1 MRVEPECVPCIY
13 RTRALEIA
21 ASRLPSDD
29 KIAAMRLFT
38 EFYSLLLA
46 PGASTTVLAWRA
58 FSKVKEL
65 LGDEDP
71 YKAFKEES
79 HRAALPL
86 VEEVRRAA
94 EKMEG
99 FDRLRF
105 LIKASV
111 AANLLDPG
119 SPMGLR
125 PAELIGIIERVRF
138 GRDELDR
145 FFLLLLQS
153 SKVAYVLDNCGEALF
168 DLLVLEE
175 LQRMGLELFIIAR
188 GKPYQNDI
196 TFEEALAAGF
206 GKLGRLV
213 SSGSD
218 FPGVVPGF
226 SSEEAVRALAEA
238 DLVLSKGMANFESF
252 LLSPPPKPTFAVLVA
267 KCAPIARA
275 AGVRPGEAAA
285 FFLKGPPSPR
295 DLF

>member
-13 RTRALEIA
+13 RTRALEVA

-46 PGASTTVLAWRA
+46 PGAATTVLAWRA

-86 VEEVRRAA
+86 MEEVRRAA
-94 EKMEG
+94 ERRVG
-99 FDRLRF
+99 FDKLRF
-105 LIKASV
+105 LVKASV

-119 SPMGLR
+119 SPMGLE
-125 PAELIGIIERVRF
+125 PAVLIDAIERVKF
-138 GRDELDR
+138 GRDELDS

-175 LQRMGLELFIIAR
+175 LRRMGLELLIIAR

-206 GKLGRLV
+206 DKLGRLV

-226 SSEEAVRALAEA
+226 SSEEAVRAVAEA
-238 DLVLSKGMANFESF
+238 DLVVSKGMANFESF
-252 LLSPPPKPTFAVLVA
+252 LLSPPPKPTFVVLVA

-275 AGVRPGEAAA
+275 VGVKPGEAAA
-285 FFLKGPPSPR
+285 FFLRGAPSSR
-295 DLF
+295 DLL